1 MRFVLLNP
9 NASVEMTARMCAVA
23 REAMGPG
30 HTLEGH
36 HNADGPAAI
45 RSAADNAHAVPGLLA
60 LGARHLHRCDAAILG
75 VSMDTA
81 LGELRRQA
89 TIPVA
94 GVTES
99 AMLLG
104 SQLGAPV
111 GLVTVG
117 PGLAALY
124 RDLVRQYGLG
134 ARLAGVIGIEAPGA
148 YGGAT
153 DATVADKLR
162 DAVRTLHRV
171 HGARVV
177 VTVAAALCGY
187 VNLRDTDVPLY
198 DGLACAALQALA
210 LARLRQA
217 SLYPAG

>member
-9 NASVEMTARMCAVA
+9 NASIEMTARMCAVA
-23 REAMGPG
+23 REAIGPG
-30 HTLEGH
+30 HTVEGH
-36 HNADGPAAI
+36 HNPDGPGAI
-45 RSAADNAHAVPGLLA
+45 RSAADNALAVPGLLA
-60 LGARHLHRCDAAILG
+60 LGSRHLHQCDAAILG

-89 TIPVA
+89 SIPVV

-99 AMLLG
+99 AMMLG
-104 SQLGAPV
+104 SQLGAPI

-117 PGLAALY
+117 PNLAALY
-124 RDLVRQYGLG
+124 RDLVRQYGFSG
-134 ARLAGVIGIEAPGA
+134 RLAGVIGIEAPGA
-148 YGGAT
+148 YGGAA
-153 DATVADKLR
+153 DVTVPDKLR

-187 VNLRDTDVPLY
+187 VNVRDTDVPLY
-198 DGLACAALQALA
+198 DGLACAALQASA
-210 LARLRQA
+210 LARLRKP
-217 SLYPAG
+217 SVPSVD